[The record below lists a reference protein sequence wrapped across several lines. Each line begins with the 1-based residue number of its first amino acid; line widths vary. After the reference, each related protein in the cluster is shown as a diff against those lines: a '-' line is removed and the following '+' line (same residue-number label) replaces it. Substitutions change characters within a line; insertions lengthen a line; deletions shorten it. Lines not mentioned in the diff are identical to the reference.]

1 MISSREDYLAYLE
14 ADRLNLGCSK
24 TVKNYLF
31 HDIWR
36 YQRLL
41 RRLEYQKNCRRS
53 RLDSV
58 LELWFRFRLS
68 RLSRDIGVYIKP
80 NNFGP
85 GLAVVHEGTIRV
97 HKNARI
103 GANCRIHVDVN
114 IGASGGTDDA
124 PRLGDNVYIAP
135 GAKIFGGIRLADGI
149 AVGANAAV
157 NRSFDEPN
165 ITVGG
170 VPAKKISDKGSRA
183 AGWQPKNTYLG

>member
-14 ADRLNLGCSK
+14 ADRLNLGCTK
-24 TVKNYLF
+24 VLKNYLF

-41 RRLEYQKNCRRS
+41 RRLEYQHNCKQGRVNK
-53 RLDSV
+53 L
-58 LELWFRFRLS
+58 LELWLRFRLR

-97 HKNARI
+97 HKDARI

-114 IGASGGTDDA
+114 IGASGGSTDA
-124 PRLGDNVYIAP
+124 PQLGHNIYIAP
-135 GAKIFGGIRLADGI
+135 GVKIFGGIRLADGI

-165 ITVGG
+165 ITIGG

>member
-68 RLSRDIGVYIKP
+68 RLSRDIVVYI
-80 NNFGP
+80 
-85 GLAVVHEGTIRV
+85 
-97 HKNARI
+97 
-103 GANCRIHVDVN
+103 
-114 IGASGGTDDA
+114 
-124 PRLGDNVYIAP
+124 
-135 GAKIFGGIRLADGI
+135 
-149 AVGANAAV
+149 
-157 NRSFDEPN
+157 
-165 ITVGG
+165 
-170 VPAKKISDKGSRA
+170 
-183 AGWQPKNTYLG
+183 